1 MSALAEP
8 VVASR
13 APFQWTAIFAGAVAA
28 AGITLTLNTFGAG
41 IGLSVLSASPTWRE
55 SSSVVWLVAGVFLL
69 FTAIIAFA
77 VGGYITGRMREPLHL
92 DSTESEFRDGA
103 HGLVMWGLAVVVTA
117 LLALGL
123 AATAS
128 SRLAATS
135 VQSSAGETLLAKEL
149 DDLFRS
155 GRVIDDLSYRRA
167 EAARILLTASSRGG
181 VSNDD
186 RRYLTT
192 ISGIVLGVPDAEAQ
206 ARVDQAVNAS
216 REALHRARVAAVIQA
231 FFAAA
236 ALLVGAA
243 VAWWSAAEG
252 GKDRE
257 LGVFHWW
264 DLHRRR
270 A

>member
-8 VVASR
+8 IVSR

-28 AGITLTLNTFGAG
+28 AAVTLTLNAFGAG
-41 IGLSVLSASPTWRE
+41 IGLSVMSASSSWRE
-55 SSSVVWLVAGVFLL
+55 SSAVVWLVAGVYLL
-69 FTAIIAFA
+69 FTAIIAFG
-77 VGGYITGRMREPLHL
+77 VGGYIAGRMREPLHL
-92 DSTESEFRDGA
+92 DSAESEFRDGA
-103 HGLVMWGLAVVVTA
+103 HGLVMWGLAVVITA
-117 LLALGL
+117 VLALGL

-128 SRLAATS
+128 SRMVTTN

-155 GRVIDDLSYRRA
+155 GRVIDDLTYRRA
-167 EAARILLTASSRGG
+167 EASRILLTASGRNG

-192 ISGIVLGVPDAEAQ
+192 ISTIVLGVPETEAQ
-206 ARVDQAVNAS
+206 ARVDHAVNAA
-216 REALHRARVAAVIQA
+216 RDALHRARVAAVIQA
-231 FFAAA
+231 FFIAA

-243 VAWWSAAEG
+243 VAWWAAAEG

-257 LGVFHWW
+257 RGVFDWW
-264 DLHRRR
+264 HLHRR